1 MKTIKTR
8 RVVVTG
14 VGLNSPL
21 GNSYNELFENLKN
34 SKSGI
39 EYIPEWE
46 NVKNLSTKVAGR
58 VKNIDFKQIPRK
70 YRRSMDRVAQLCAI
84 STTEALEDA
93 DLPEEIRI
101 SKRCGLSFGS
111 TMGGNKTMFEYVPE
125 IKENMSFRG
134 QNSMGFLKIMSHT
147 VSANIAQ
154 MFSIKGRNIPTCSA
168 CTSSAQAIGAGYES
182 IKYGL
187 SDVMIC
193 GGGEEHHYLS
203 AGVFDIMNAATTKHN
218 HEPEIA
224 SRPFDESRDGLVVSE
239 GSGAIVL
246 EELEH
251 ALARNAKIYG
261 EIIGYATSCDGEH
274 ITTPSQN
281 GMKQVIE
288 TALED
293 ANIDAF
299 DIEYINAHATATK
312 KGDIAE
318 SHATY
323 SIFGDKPFVSS
334 TKGHMGHLLGGCGVV
349 ETIIC
354 LIALNKSFLP
364 QTLNFKKL
372 DPECAPINILRKNME
387 KNIIIAMNNN
397 FAFGGINT
405 SLILKKFKG

>member
-1 MKTIKTR
+1 MKTIETR
-8 RVVVTG
+8 RVVITG

-21 GNSYNELFENLKN
+21 GNSYDELFESLKN
-34 SKSGI
+34 SKCGI

-46 NVKNLSTKVAGR
+46 NVKSLGTKIAGR
-58 VKNIDFKQIPRK
+58 VKNIDLKQIPRK

-84 STTEALEDA
+84 STTNALEDA
-93 DLPEEIRI
+93 NLPPEIRT

-111 TMGGNKTMFEYVPE
+111 TMGGNETMFQYIPE
-125 IKENMSFRG
+125 VKENMSFRG

-168 CTSSAQAIGAGYES
+168 CTSSSQAIGAGYES

-203 AGVFDIMNAATTKHN
+203 AGVFDIMGAATTKHN
-218 HEPEIA
+218 HEPEVA

-246 EELEH
+246 ESLDH
-251 ALARNAKIYG
+251 ALARGAKIYG

-281 GMKQVIE
+281 GMKQVME

-293 ANIDAF
+293 ANIVPSDV
-299 DIEYINAHATATK
+299 EYINAHATATQ

-323 SIFGDKPFVSS
+323 SVFSDKPFVSS

-354 LIALNKSFLP
+354 LIALNESLLP

-372 DPECAPINILRKNME
+372 DPECAPINILGKNIE
-387 KNIIIAMNNN
+387 KNITIAMNNN

-405 SLILKKFKG
+405 SLIFKKYKG